1 MSRPRAGEAGRPDPA
16 AADLAEERDQYLT
29 FGLGGEVFAASVQSV
44 REVLDL
50 QPVSRL
56 ANAPSTLLG
65 VIEVRG
71 AGVPVVDLRHKLG
84 LPYGETTEH
93 SRIVVLELEH
103 GGRPLVLGALTD
115 AVYEVVQLEAGGIEP
130 APEFGQRWD
139 SGFMRGIA
147 RRNDRFVTVLE
158 LGRVFG
164 ADELDLGR
172 PGA

>member
-1 MSRPRAGEAGRPDPA
+1 
-16 AADLAEERDQYLT
+16 
-29 FGLGGEVFAASVQSV
+29 V

-56 ANAPSTLLG
+56 ANAPPALLG

-84 LPYGETTEH
+84 LPHAEEATEH
-93 SRIVVLELEH
+93 SRIVVLQLER
-103 GGRPLVLGALTD
+103 GGRPLVLGAVTD

-164 ADELDLGR
+164 ADEFDLGR
-172 PGA
+172 PGL

>member
-1 MSRPRAGEAGRPDPA
+1 MSRPRTGEAGRPDPA

-103 GGRPLVLGALTD
+103 SGRPLVLGALTD

>member
-1 MSRPRAGEAGRPDPA
+1 M
-16 AADLAEERDQYLT
+16 
-29 FGLGGEVFAASVQSV
+29 
-44 REVLDL
+44 REGLDL

-56 ANAPSTLLG
+56 ANAPAALLG

-84 LPYGETTEH
+84 LPRGEEATEH
-93 SRIVVLELEH
+93 SRIVVLELER
-103 GGRPLVLGALTD
+103 GGRPLVLGAVTD

-164 ADELDLGR
+164 ADEFDLGR
-172 PGA
+172 PGL